1 MIVEEIVIYR
11 DKNVNIT
18 LAIPIDDDS
27 SSLSPS
33 QLHLK
38 NLYSKV

>member
-1 MIVEEIVIYR
+1 MIVEEVVIYR

-27 SSLSPS
+27 SEPESVAIASKESLF
-33 QLHLK
+33 
-38 NLYSKV
+38 